1 MDASPP
7 KLRSLRAT
15 PVNVPLARP
24 HPTASGVVGSAPLVL
39 VDLETDQGLVGHAYV
54 FRRSCPNC
62 RRVPYAHSA
71 GRKPVGTARPDHEP
85 FSGCL
90 RRRHAGRH
98 EDRRDYGLV
107 AGGQP
112 SGGSRFTGVESPV
125 PGTQRAACCRLR
137 RQPTGSSTRI
147 GGTHFAAAFGSQ
159 GRFCASA
166 EGSRL
171 WNRVGQRPRWRYRL
185 R

>member
-39 VDLETDQGLVGHAYV
+39 VDLETDAYV

-71 GRKPVGTARPDHEP
+71 AKTCG
-85 FSGCL
+85 
-90 RRRHAGRH
+90 
-98 EDRRDYGLV
+98 DR
-107 AGGQP
+107 
-112 SGGSRFTGVESPV
+112 T
-125 PGTQRAACCRLR
+125 T
-137 RQPTGSSTRI
+137 
-147 GGTHFAAAFGSQ
+147 
-159 GRFCASA
+159 
-166 EGSRL
+166 
-171 WNRVGQRPRWRYRL
+171 
-185 R
+185 